1 MFAAPQPFATRRGPA
16 FGALAYQTTAVEIQV
31 AGADPH
37 RLVALLFQGFE
48 QSLAEALGAIAQRDT
63 ERKCRAIT
71 RALRIVDEGLRG
83 ALDLKAGGALAR
95 DLNDLYGYVVQR
107 LSQAN
112 ARNDPALLAEC
123 KRLIQPLHE
132 AWLAIGPSPAAAG
145 PRP

>member
-1 MFAAPQPFATRRGPA
+1 MFAAPQPYAPRRGPA

-83 ALDLKAGGALAR
+83 ALDLKAGGTLAR

>member
-1 MFAAPQPFATRRGPA
+1 MFAAPQPYAPRRGPA

-132 AWLAIGPSPAAAG
+132 AWLAIGPSSAAAG